1 MTNDILNSLLRDYE
15 RKKLNAELD
24 LERRK
29 DLIYKLIPR
38 LLEIDTELN
47 SLGIQSAKSI
57 LFSPEKKDFYLN
69 DLNKKIKDLKDEK
82 EFILIKN
89 GYSKDYFEPFYECKL
104 CNDTGFVTDENFKTS
119 MCSCLK
125 QKLLN
130 ISFNKS
136 NMYNLKKE
144 NFENFNDSFFSD
156 EVDLSKYTFNISP
169 RKNIQNIKNKSIE
182 FIKNFDNSDSKNLLF
197 TGATGLR

>member
-144 NFENFNDSFFSD
+144 NFENFNDVFFSD
-156 EVDLSKYTFNISP
+156 EVDLSKYKFNISP

>member
-89 GYSKDYFEPFYECKL
+89 GYSKDYFEPFYECIL
-104 CNDTGFVTDENFKTS
+104 CNVSGFFTDENFKTS

-156 EVDLSKYTFNISP
+156 EVDLSKYKFNISP

>member
-156 EVDLSKYTFNISP
+156 EVYLSKYKFNISP

>member
-156 EVDLSKYTFNISP
+156 EVDLSKYKFNISP
-169 RKNIQNIKNKSIE
+169 RKNNQNIKNKSIE
-182 FIKNFDNSDSKNLLF
+182 FIKNFDNSDSKILLF

>member
-156 EVDLSKYTFNISP
+156 EVDLSKYKFNISP

>member
-57 LFSPEKKDFYLN
+57 LFSP
-69 DLNKKIKDLKDEK
+69 
-82 EFILIKN
+82 
-89 GYSKDYFEPFYECKL
+89 
-104 CNDTGFVTDENFKTS
+104 
-119 MCSCLK
+119 
-125 QKLLN
+125 
-130 ISFNKS
+130 
-136 NMYNLKKE
+136 
-144 NFENFNDSFFSD
+144 
-156 EVDLSKYTFNISP
+156 
-169 RKNIQNIKNKSIE
+169 
-182 FIKNFDNSDSKNLLF
+182 
-197 TGATGLR
+197 

>member
-156 EVDLSKYTFNISP
+156 EVDLSKYKFNISP

-182 FIKNFDNSDSKNLLF
+182 FIKNIAKSDSKNLLF
-197 TGATGLR
+197 TGATGFR

>member
-104 CNDTGFVTDENFKTS
+104 CNDTGFVADENFKTS

-156 EVDLSKYTFNISP
+156 EVDLSKYKFNISP

>member
-47 SLGIQSAKSI
+47 SLGIQNAKSI

-156 EVDLSKYTFNISP
+156 EVDLSKYKFNISP

>member
-1 MTNDILNSLLRDYE
+1 MTNDILNSRLRDYE
-15 RKKLNAELD
+15 RKKLNAELN

-156 EVDLSKYTFNISP
+156 EVDLSKYKFNISP